1 MKTNNFKT
9 IIEEDEQQYARE
21 RSEKNRAGIWGM
33 LGAYKFV
40 GQLVEMYVPRA
51 IEVLISAVGGT
62 AEQPPHEPP
71 DNDRSEPGGPSSPNT
86 GR

>member
-1 MKTNNFKT
+1 MKINNFKT
-9 IIEEDEQQYARE
+9 ILEEDEQQYAEE
-21 RSEKNRAGIWGM
+21 RSEKDRAGIWGM

-62 AEQPPHEPP
+62 PARPPHEPP
-71 DNDRSEPGGPSSPNT
+71 DTDRSEPGGPSSP
-86 GR
+86 GAER

>member
-9 IIEEDEQQYARE
+9 ILEEDEQQYTDE
-21 RSEKNRAGIWGM
+21 RRDKDRAGIWGM

-40 GQLVEMYVPRA
+40 GQLVEMFVPRA
-51 IEVLISAVGGT
+51 IEVLISVVGGP
-62 AEQPPHEPP
+62 ADRPPHEPP
-71 DNDRSEPGGPSSPNT
+71 DNDQSKPGGPSSPDA